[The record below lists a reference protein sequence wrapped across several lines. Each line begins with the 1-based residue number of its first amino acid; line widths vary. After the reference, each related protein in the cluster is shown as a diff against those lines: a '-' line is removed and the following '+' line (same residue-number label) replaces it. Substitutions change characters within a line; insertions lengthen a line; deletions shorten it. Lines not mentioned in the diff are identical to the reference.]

1 MNKLQEIKL
10 KNLGFK
16 INNTFIDDDNTT
28 LFNTFLQLKKSK
40 SCTNLINIKNNWK
53 QIYKKYKQLNNNKNI
68 EIYKD
73 IIELINRDIIGNQIY
88 IHLNKYLITIKDEIK
103 NNKMSEIKKKLMCK
117 NLDNKL
123 NDFLND
129 ISVKYQRIIKDE
141 FSIIKK
147 EKHIKLCFNETFE
160 YDNFKFNKY
169 FTCIILTED
178 FKKYFLILPD

>member
-40 SCTNLINIKNNWK
+40 SYTNLINIKNNWK

-88 IHLNKYLITIKDEIK
+88 IHLNKYLI
-103 NNKMSEIKKKLMCK
+103 
-117 NLDNKL
+117 
-123 NDFLND
+123 
-129 ISVKYQRIIKDE
+129 KYII
-141 FSIIKK
+141 I
-147 EKHIKLCFNETFE
+147 
-160 YDNFKFNKY
+160 
-169 FTCIILTED
+169 
-178 FKKYFLILPD
+178 